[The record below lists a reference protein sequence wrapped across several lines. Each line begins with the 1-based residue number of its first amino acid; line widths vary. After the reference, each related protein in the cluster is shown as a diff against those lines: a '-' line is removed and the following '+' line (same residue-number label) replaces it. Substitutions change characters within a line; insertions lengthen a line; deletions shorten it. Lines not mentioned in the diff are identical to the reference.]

1 MAPMK
6 LHSRVMVVPVISEAA
21 RKQTNKSSVPR
32 STEEREKKKRL
43 HSALCDRLMLF
54 VFLLHHNANA
64 RLETVGVA
72 FQKARTSTEFY
83 AQWRSRRREDDVWPS
98 ASSSIRSV
106 RTVNGTGT
114 WVCLASIAT
123 ESAMECTAHT
133 DGSETHHLPV
143 TLSGVAWVRRQGQ
156 GQHCAED
163 NTKAVSIQQPPW
175 RHGWGSPRQVAV
187 YGMQAHQ
194 RARHR

>member
-72 FQKARTSTEFY
+72 FQKART
-83 AQWRSRRREDDVWPS
+83 RG
-98 ASSSIRSV
+98 V
-106 RTVNGTGT
+106 RMTSGPLLVQAFAVTGT
-114 WVCLASIAT
+114 RRPPA
-123 ESAMECTAHT
+123 CTRTPYCNVSAHT